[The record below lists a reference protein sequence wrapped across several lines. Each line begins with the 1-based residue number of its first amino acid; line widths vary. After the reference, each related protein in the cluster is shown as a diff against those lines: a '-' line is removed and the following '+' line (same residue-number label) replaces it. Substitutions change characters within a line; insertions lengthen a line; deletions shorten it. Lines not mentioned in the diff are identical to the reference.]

1 MTLLEAIVMLLL
13 FVVAVGVLTC
23 CFVGACVF
31 YLIWKSREEADA

>member
-1 MTLLEAIVMLLL
+1 MTLLEVVVMLLL
-13 FVVAVGVLTC
+13 FVVSVGVLTC